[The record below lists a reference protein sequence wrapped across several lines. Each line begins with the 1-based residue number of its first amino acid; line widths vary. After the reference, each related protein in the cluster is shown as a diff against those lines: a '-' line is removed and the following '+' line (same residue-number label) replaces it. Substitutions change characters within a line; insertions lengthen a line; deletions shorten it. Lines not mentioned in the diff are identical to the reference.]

1 MKGWFWQSSK
11 AGTCSF
17 NGSTLSTEIILD
29 IISVSWLGYGN
40 LSDVRNVDGDRSI
53 SKKNDALKTL

>member
-1 MKGWFWQSSK
+1 MKGWFGQSSI

-17 NGSTLSTEIILD
+17 NCSTLSTEIILD
-29 IISVSWLGYGN
+29 IISVSWLSYGN

-53 SKKNDALKTL
+53 SKKMR

>member
-53 SKKNDALKTL
+53 SK